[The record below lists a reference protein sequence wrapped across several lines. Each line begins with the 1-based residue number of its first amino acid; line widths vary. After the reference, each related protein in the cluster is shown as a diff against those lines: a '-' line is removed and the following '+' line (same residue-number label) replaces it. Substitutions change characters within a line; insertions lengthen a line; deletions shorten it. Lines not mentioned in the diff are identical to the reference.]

1 MVQTSKL
8 QASGV
13 GLVRDDVDG
22 LNSRY
27 ALYHK
32 LRTQESD
39 VPFMSYPSH
48 GAAPR
53 QYINLKN
60 PLVVSS
66 HFTGDGDRGQLVTPV
81 IPSDREHLHYYVK
94 PKTILTRESHHIECI
109 IVGETQASFV
119 LSVELICEEFRFY
132 QLGFIHMSNTTTYA
146 AIAGETQRRTC
157 TTPDVSKSPPQRTC
171 PAGWPAHLRR
181 RHCPHR
187 S

>member
-22 LNSRY
+22 LNT
-27 ALYHK
+27 LCHK

-48 GAAPR
+48 GAVPR

-66 HFTGDGDRGQLVTPV
+66 HFAGDRGQLVTPV
-81 IPSDREHLHYYVK
+81 IPSDREHLH
-94 PKTILTRESHHIECI
+94 
-109 IVGETQASFV
+109 
-119 LSVELICEEFRFY
+119 
-132 QLGFIHMSNTTTYA
+132 
-146 AIAGETQRRTC
+146 
-157 TTPDVSKSPPQRTC
+157 
-171 PAGWPAHLRR
+171 
-181 RHCPHR
+181 
-187 S
+187 